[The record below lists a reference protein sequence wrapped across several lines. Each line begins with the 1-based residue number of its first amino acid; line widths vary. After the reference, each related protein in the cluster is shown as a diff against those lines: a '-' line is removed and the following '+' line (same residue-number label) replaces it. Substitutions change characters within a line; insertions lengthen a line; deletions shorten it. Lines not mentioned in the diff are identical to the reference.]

1 MDKRRIGAV
10 LAAAALAAAVAGC
23 SSDSDSASTSTT
35 AAGPPVVG
43 EPVTIGTG
51 DFTIYDVTAGAAGEH
66 AAVGWNDYDEDAAV
80 ERPFVATS
88 DDGGATFGDGA
99 PLDPSS
105 DYAAYPQVVV
115 LEDGSQ
121 LVGATVYDEGDPD
134 GQAALYRSED
144 GETFEQVALAPDDA
158 PRVYF
163 SDIGTTT
170 AASPDGNTVV
180 LAWLSPPEGDAGSGP
195 LVAMVSTDGGD
206 TFGDVQVLS
215 EEPSPTVPRAVVTGD
230 TAGVAF
236 IDQIP
241 LENPPAPTPAQPN
254 PVTATL
260 VASVALA
267 DADGTFA
274 DPVAVQGE
282 DTPALPVAPGV
293 AATPD
298 GGLQVAWW
306 SPDAANAPVL
316 LTATGTADGAFGD
329 PIEADHTFEASA
341 TVDVAV
347 DGSGGAWLLTLD
359 GESLMLL
366 EATDTA
372 ATPVSD
378 LSATVTVSADMYDL
392 APLDVGVL
400 VASYEGA
407 DVVTRRVTR

>member
-1 MDKRRIGAV
+1 MLNRGLRLVVAAMAV
-10 LAAAALAAAVAGC
+10 AAAAAGC
-23 SSDSDSASTSTT
+23 SSSDSSSTT
-35 AAGPPVVG
+35 TTLGPPVIG
-43 EPVTIGTG
+43 EPVTIATG
-51 DFTIYDVTAGAAGEH
+51 EFTIYDITAGAAGEH
-66 AAVGWNDYDEDAAV
+66 AAVAWNDYDEVAAI

-88 DDGGATFGDGA
+88 DDGGATFGDEVA
-99 PLDPSS
+99 LDPSTP
-105 DYAAYPQVVV
+105 YAAYPQVIV
-115 LEDGSQ
+115 LEDGAL
-121 LVGATVYDEGDPD
+121 LVGATVYEEGDED
-134 GQAALYRSED
+134 GQAALYRSDD

-170 AASPDGNTVV
+170 AASPDGQTVV
-180 LAWLSPPEGDAGSGP
+180 MAWLTPPEDNAASGP

-215 EEPSPTVPRAVVTGD
+215 EEPSPAVPRAVVTGD
-230 TAGVAF
+230 RAGVAF
-236 IDQIP
+236 IDRIP
-241 LENPPAPTPAQPN
+241 IPNPPAPTPAQPN

-274 DPVAVQGE
+274 DPVTVQGE

-298 GGLQVAWW
+298 GGLQLAWW

-316 LTATGTADGAFGD
+316 LTATGTADGTFGD
-329 PIEADHTFEASA
+329 PVEADHTFEASA

-347 DGSGGAWLLTLD
+347 DGAGGAWLLTLD

-407 DVVTRRVTR
+407 DVVTRQVTR